1 MAMCRYLVADGR
13 HCSEEAGDHDLCHWH
28 DPHAS
33 HSSPDT
39 AAALERYV
47 RQGGLCHGLQ
57 LARADLAGL
66 NLVNREGPQGFLL
79 EQCNLYRANLRGAH
93 LFGIRIKGGSLMKAD
108 VSDANL
114 HCAELHDVNLLG
126 IRWKNTR
133 LDNLDTGRRL
143 MQDRKGRSE
152 RDPVQTRVWFKEAE
166 ETYRDL
172 RKASEAQ
179 EIFTM
184 SGRYIQQELTMRRL
198 QMPFW
203 SYHRFASWIVDLFC
217 GYGEA
222 PMRVVLFSLLLIFIC
237 SIFYFFCGL
246 NFAGNHLIYRPE
258 ATLEENAIFLLECL
272 YYSVVTFTTLGYGDF
287 TPVGLSRIF
296 AAFEAFTGSFTL
308 ALFVVVFVKK
318 MTR

>member
-13 HCSEEAGDHDLCHWH
+13 HCTEEAGDHDLCRWH
-28 DPHAS
+28 DPAAAHNT
-33 HSSPDT
+33 PDT
-39 AAALERYV
+39 AEALERYV

-57 LARADLAGL
+57 LARAELADL
-66 NLVNREGPQGFLL
+66 NLVNRQGPEGFLL

-93 LFGIRIKGGSLMKAD
+93 LYGIRIKGGSLMKAD
-108 VSDANL
+108 LSEANL
-114 HCAELHDVNLLG
+114 HCATLDDVNLLG

-133 LDNLDTGRRL
+133 LDNLETGKRL
-143 MQDRKGRSE
+143 MQDRKGRRE
-152 RDPVQTRVWFKEAE
+152 RDPAQARVWFKEAE

-179 EIFTM
+179 GIFTM

-203 SYHRFASWIVDLFC
+203 SYRRFASWIVDLFC
-217 GYGEA
+217 G
-222 PMRVVLFSLLLIFIC
+222 
-237 SIFYFFCGL
+237 L
-246 NFAGNHLIYRPE
+246 NFAGTHLIYRPD
-258 ATLEENAIFLLECL
+258 APLEQNAIFLMECL

>member
-13 HCSEEAGDHDLCHWH
+13 HCTEEAGEHDLCHWH
-28 DPHAS
+28 DPHHTHQEA
-33 HSSPDT
+33 HT
-39 AAALERYV
+39 AEALEQYV
-47 RQGGLCHGLQ
+47 RAGGLCHGLQ
-57 LARADLAGL
+57 LSRANLAGL
-66 NLVNREGPQGFLL
+66 NLVNKESDQGFLL
-79 EQCNLYRANLRGAH
+79 EQCNLYRANLRGGH
-93 LFGIRIKGGSLMKAD
+93 LYGLRMKGGSLMKAD
-108 VSDANL
+108 LSDANL
-114 HCAELHDVNLLG
+114 QCATLDDVNLLG
-126 IRWKNTR
+126 IRWHNTR
-133 LDNLDTGRRL
+133 LDNMQTGKRV
-143 MQDRKGRSE
+143 MQDRKGRRE
-152 RDPVQTRVWFKEAE
+152 RAPKQARIWFKEAE

-179 EIFTM
+179 GIFTM
-184 SGRYIQQELTMRRL
+184 SGNYIQQELTMRRL
-198 QMPFW
+198 QLPFW
-203 SYHRFASWIVDLFC
+203 STQRFTSWVVDLFC

-246 NFAGNHLIYRPE
+246 HFQGEHLIYQPG
-258 ATLEENAIFLLECL
+258 APLEQNAIFLLECL

>member
-93 LFGIRIKGGSLMKAD
+93 LYGIRIKGGSLMKAD

-133 LDNLDTGRRL
+133 LDNLDTGKRL

-152 RDPVQTRVWFKEAE
+152 RDPV
-166 ETYRDL
+166 
-172 RKASEAQ
+172 
-179 EIFTM
+179 
-184 SGRYIQQELTMRRL
+184 
-198 QMPFW
+198 
-203 SYHRFASWIVDLFC
+203 
-217 GYGEA
+217 
-222 PMRVVLFSLLLIFIC
+222 
-237 SIFYFFCGL
+237 
-246 NFAGNHLIYRPE
+246 
-258 ATLEENAIFLLECL
+258 
-272 YYSVVTFTTLGYGDF
+272 
-287 TPVGLSRIF
+287 
-296 AAFEAFTGSFTL
+296 
-308 ALFVVVFVKK
+308 
-318 MTR
+318 